1 MYDVRADRLKN
12 KCSDL
17 SGVLLSMPETEAEKK
32 PNRSSRRR
40 ERSRA
45 ALIDAARE
53 IMSVKGVDATTI
65 ADITEAADLGFGT
78 FYNHFKSKDEI
89 VLAAMTA
96 MADHFGEEIDQLIA
110 TIKDPFAAQVVAW
123 HHVIQLATVE
133 PIWGWFVLR
142 SSQTLSLMNEGLMHR
157 FRRDVNAGVAAG
169 KFKIVDLD
177 IVATLVG
184 AGILSLING
193 RLMGVLDDAQIR
205 EGLALLISHLG
216 ITPEKARKLVAET
229 LPSV

>member
-1 MYDVRADRLKN
+1 
-12 KCSDL
+12 
-17 SGVLLSMPETEAEKK
+17 MPTSEPEKK
-32 PNRSSRRR
+32 PSRSTRRR

-89 VLAAMTA
+89 VVAAMAA
-96 MADHFGEEIDQLIA
+96 MAERFGDEIDRLIA
-110 TIKDPFAAQVVAW
+110 PIKDPFAAQVVAW
-123 HHVIQLATVE
+123 NHVIELATVE

-142 SSQTLSLMNEGLMHR
+142 SSQTLNLMNEGLMHR
-157 FRRDVNAGVAAG
+157 FRRDVNAAVAAG
-169 KFKIVDLD
+169 KFRVVDLD
-177 IVATLVG
+177 VVATLIG
-184 AGILSLING
+184 AGILSLVNG
-193 RLMGVLDDAQIR
+193 RLSGVLDEAQVK

-216 ITPEKARKLVAET
+216 MTQEKARKLVAQT
-229 LPSV
+229 LSAE